1 MISSD
6 FQISNI
12 QSRICYSL
20 KTLVLITGF
29 LVQCTFSFNIKA
41 QNKSNQVPGKVIVMY
56 GNSIT
61 FQGNWEEVLN
71 RKDVLNWGIPGYLT
85 GQLIW
90 TIKDVL
96 KKYPGTKIWFLE
108 GGINDISL
116 GIPVN
121 RIFENQK
128 LVIDSLK
135 RNKIIPVVQ
144 STILKNNAP
153 ADNRKVNTLNKKIR
167 NYCMQHNIDYINL
180 NALFSS
186 NGELRKELTI
196 DGTHLKKSAYIQWAQ
211 QVTII
216 LKKHN
221 LSND

>member
-1 MISSD
+1 MISSN
-6 FQISNI
+6 FQSIKNQSEFNI
-12 QSRICYSL
+12 PL
-20 KTLVLITGF
+20 KNIFLITGF
-29 LVQCTFSFNIKA
+29 LLLCCFSSNIKA
-41 QNKSNQVPGKVIVMY
+41 QNESKPDLSKIVVMY

-61 FQGNWEEVLN
+61 FQGNWEQVLN

-116 GIPVN
+116 GVPVD
-121 RIFENQK
+121 RIYENQK

-135 RNKIIPVVQ
+135 RNNIIPVVQ

-153 ADNRKVNTLNKKIR
+153 CDNRKVNALNKKIQK
-167 NYCMQHNIDYINL
+167 YCVHHDIDYINL
-180 NALFSS
+180 NALFSTK
-186 NGELRKELTI
+186 GELRKELTI
-196 DGTHLKKSAYIQWAQ
+196 DGTHLKKPCYISWAEK
-211 QVTII
+211 VTLI

-221 LSND
+221 LSN